1 MIWLKII
8 YVLCLSLDSVVATLL
23 IRRAFI
29 NMDYDNVYEDQVIM
43 TPKEQWALTLA
54 LVGGI
59 FSAGMLIGM

>member
-1 MIWLKII
+1 MILVKII
-8 YVLCLSLDSVVATLL
+8 YVLCVILDSVVATLL
-23 IRRAFI
+23 IRRAFV

-43 TPKEQWALTLA
+43 TPKEQWALALV